1 MATIT
6 EQVLAAQQAEAEA
19 EAAAEAAARID
30 EVVAAIS
37 KMVYQYPIGRPG
49 FTEEDSAE
57 FLLRFYPR
65 IRRLVRRYKPEG
77 STFDAY
83 LNATLRWQLRSLAL
97 RRTNSRIRLATACD
111 RETAREILGHDAM
124 VAEPT
129 RYQEFGNRASEPGD
143 SARPGRRGQRHKM
156 PAHRPSVL
164 RLQPEGSAQDRLS
177 PGQAQRLLCMAL
189 KAGDRLEPELR
200 ERIARV
206 TGCRPEWFEDRW
218 QELREITRD
227 LRARKHPVRVR
238 RDHAWFRLRCVEAR
252 ISGASP
258 SEQDTL
264 LEERSRWA
272 TRYDRA
278 RRDLEKMGQGPTHLQ
293 IAEVLG
299 IAKGTVDSSVF
310 KAREELRSPEYRE
323 RLARLFDAT

>member
-6 EQVLAAQQAEAEA
+6 ERVLAAQEAETG
-19 EAAAEAAARID
+19 ID
-30 EVVAAIS
+30 EVVEAIS
-37 KMVYQYPIGRPG
+37 NMVYQYPVGRHG
-49 FTEEDSAE
+49 FSEDDSAE

-65 IRRLVRRYKPEG
+65 IRRLVRRYRPEG
-77 STFDAY
+77 SSFDAY

-97 RRTNSRIRLATACD
+97 QRSSARFRFATACERD
-111 RETAREILGHDAM
+111 TASEIFGHDAM

-129 RYQEFGNRASEPGD
+129 HDQSFGAGSGASGKPAKRAPP
-143 SARPGRRGQRHKM
+143 RKM

-164 RLQPEGSAQDRLS
+164 RLQPEGPARDRLS

-189 KAGDRLEPELR
+189 KSGDRLDSELR
-200 ERIARV
+200 ERVAHV
-206 TGCRPEWFEDRW
+206 TGCSSDWLEDRW
-218 QELREITRD
+218 LELREITRE
-227 LRARKHPVRVR
+227 LRNRKHAVRAR
-238 RDHAWFRLRCVEAR
+238 RDQAWFRLRCVEAR
-252 ISGASP
+252 IAAAPP
-258 SEQDTL
+258 SDRGVL

-272 TRYDRA
+272 TRYERA

-310 KAREELRSPEYRE
+310 KVREELRSREYRE
-323 RLARLFDAT
+323 RLARLFEAT